1 MYKLTQDQEYFQA
14 ASESNILSDFI
25 VSKLHLYYL
34 MEQGDSWVFGNFYN
48 YITYL
53 IGEVLTDTKLFSD
66 KKKSSCTSSPF
77 INNILETNRKN
88 IFAEFFV
95 DSLHSVISHSI
106 SNTKTKKQV
115 EIFSVRYYEYKN
127 VQNVV
132 NLFSKYL
139 YISEDL
145 YSDGYI
151 ITGIKNKNMLI
162 SVLKKNSE
170 LFRAMMSFIVVND
183 AETSLSVKFSS
194 CGLRP
199 LN

>member
-1 MYKLTQDQEYFQA
+1 
-14 ASESNILSDFI
+14 
-25 VSKLHLYYL
+25 

-77 INNILETNRKN
+77 ISNILETNREK

-106 SNTKTKKQV
+106 SNTKKQV

-127 VQNVV
+127 IQNVV

-145 YSDGYI
+145 YSDGFI
-151 ITGIKNKNMLI
+151 ITGIKNKNVLI
-162 SVLKKNSE
+162 SALRKNPE
-170 LFRAMMSFIVVND
+170 LFRAMTSFIVVND
-183 AETSLSVKFSS
+183 TETSLSIKFRS

-199 LN
+199 IN